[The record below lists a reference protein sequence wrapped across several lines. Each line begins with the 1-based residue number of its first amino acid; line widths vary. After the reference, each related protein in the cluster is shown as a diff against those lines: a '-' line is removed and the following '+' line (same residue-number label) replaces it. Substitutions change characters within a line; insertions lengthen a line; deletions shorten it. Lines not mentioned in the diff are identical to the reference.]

1 MMHETIYMKPAP
13 DTYVFTCIPSGPL
26 FPIQYMYS
34 IGRESRT
41 LLHIADELGAV
52 RPQACRLR
60 LTSALRSLTGAV
72 FVRAT
77 PGALQPAEVALC
89 TVSLAAR

>member
-34 IGRESRT
+34 IGRESR
-41 LLHIADELGAV
+41 
-52 RPQACRLR
+52 
-60 LTSALRSLTGAV
+60 
-72 FVRAT
+72 
-77 PGALQPAEVALC
+77 ALC
-89 TVSLAAR
+89 CTSRTSSEPSGRRSAGCA